1 MKREEL
7 EGKSLSEL
15 AKIYNELNPEAHLKK
30 FASKEKG
37 MQRILD
43 LVGAETA
50 ELDYD
55 EVVEESVALKEPKAP
70 KVTKDPSAP
79 RNTRS
84 FSPTGAVAAMGLLY
98 RMVTDNPDLSRQ
110 EYVDVA
116 VTNGIKKSTAGA
128 QWSYTKRLDQLEKDL
143 AGRF

>member
-7 EGKSLSEL
+7 TGKSLSEL
-15 AKIYNELNPEAHLKK
+15 ASIYNELNPEAHLKK

-37 MQRILD
+37 IERILA
-43 LVGAETA
+43 LEVVETN
-50 ELDYD
+50 ELDYE
-55 EVVEESVALKEPKAP
+55 EVVDEAPKVAKAP
-70 KVTKDPSAP
+70 KDPNAP
-79 RNTRS
+79 KGPRS
-84 FSPTGAVAAMGLLY
+84 FSPTGAVAAMGLLF

>member
-7 EGKSLSEL
+7 EGKTLSEL
-15 AKIYNELNPEAHLKK
+15 ASIYNELNPDAHLKK

-37 MQRILD
+37 IKRIMD

-55 EVVEESVALKEPKAP
+55 EVVEEAPKVVKAP
-70 KVTKDPSAP
+70 KDPNASKGI
-79 RNTRS
+79 RS
-84 FSPTGAVAAMGLLY
+84 FSPTGAVSAMGLLFQ
-98 RMVTDNPDLSRQ
+98 MVTDNPDLSRQ
-110 EYVDVA
+110 DYINAA
-116 VTNGIKKSTAGA
+116 VERGIKKTTAGA

>member
-7 EGKSLSEL
+7 VGKSLSEL

-37 MQRILD
+37 IERILA
-43 LVGAETA
+43 LEVVETN
-50 ELDYD
+50 ELDYEDVVD
-55 EVVEESVALKEPKAP
+55 EDTKVVKAP
-70 KVTKDPSAP
+70 KNPNAP
-79 RNTRS
+79 KGTRS
-84 FSPTGAVAAMGLLY
+84 FSPTGAVAAMGLLF

-110 EYVDVA
+110 EYIDVA
-116 VTNGIKKSTAGA
+116 ITNGIKKTTAGA
-128 QWSYTKRLDQLEKDL
+128 QWSYTRNIKKLEKDL

>member
-1 MKREEL
+1 MKSEEL
-7 EGKSLSEL
+7 AGKSLSEL
-15 AKIYNELNPEAHLKK
+15 ASIYNELNPEANLKK

-37 MQRILD
+37 IERILA
-43 LVGAETA
+43 LEVVETN
-50 ELDYD
+50 ELDYE
-55 EVVEESVALKEPKAP
+55 EVVDEAPKVAKAP
-70 KVTKDPSAP
+70 KDPNAP
-79 RNTRS
+79 KGTRR
-84 FSPTGAVAAMGLLY
+84 FSPTGAIAAMGLLF

-110 EYVDVA
+110 EYIDVA